1 MKIKEFFYSRE
12 FHKSINKFSSQEKRK
27 ITKRIDLFLTDPFHP
42 TLKTHK
48 LKGAL
53 SNYWSFSISY
63 HWRIL
68 FEFINEETVDFLD
81 VGTHEIYK

>member
-12 FHKSINKFSSQEKRK
+12 FHKF
-27 ITKRIDLFLTDPFHP
+27 
-42 TLKTHK
+42 
-48 LKGAL
+48 
-53 SNYWSFSISY
+53 ISY